1 MFPDIQVKKASIMR
15 RGVGSGDMLAVS
27 FLKGI
32 AHVCARLSP
41 LLPSAGKLGTES
53 GGCPVCMGPAGSAV
67 ISNRQA
73 GSFQESFSK
82 G

>member
-1 MFPDIQVKKASIMR
+1 MR

-27 FLKGI
+27 FLKGSHMFVP
-32 AHVCARLSP
+32 ASP
-41 LLPSAGKLGTES
+41 RCFRQLGTES